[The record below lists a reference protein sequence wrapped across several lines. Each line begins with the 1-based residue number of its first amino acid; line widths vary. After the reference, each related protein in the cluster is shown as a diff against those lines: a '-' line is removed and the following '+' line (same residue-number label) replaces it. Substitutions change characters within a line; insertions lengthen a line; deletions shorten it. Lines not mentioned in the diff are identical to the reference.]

1 MGKKEERQ
9 GEKVLWAMSQD
20 MRSEIL
26 ATGEGGRAWV
36 SGHPLLA
43 CRNSG
48 SFLCTPGFCIHNFVF
63 IDPSV
68 RATESTSESVL
79 WGRWK
84 VEERDCTWV
93 TAWDLAAGDQGDVY
107 LCITDWQVLDSP
119 APTTLSGNAMVFSSI
134 GTCFDRCWVATKSLS
149 SQSPCLAVVF
159 SQSPCLGALLIHDEW
174 ELPHIPNVCSVETQS
189 LSLAPW
195 WSEDAFLKWN
205 VVISTSGTGVRFGYS
220 E

>member
-1 MGKKEERQ
+1 MCQAEYFKTFFHDLSGMMGKKEERQ

-68 RATESTSESVL
+68 RATESTSELVL

-84 VEERDCTWV
+84 VEGRDCTWV
-93 TAWDLAAGDQGDVY
+93 TD
-107 LCITDWQVLDSP
+107 
-119 APTTLSGNAMVFSSI
+119 
-134 GTCFDRCWVATKSLS
+134 
-149 SQSPCLAVVF
+149 
-159 SQSPCLGALLIHDEW
+159 
-174 ELPHIPNVCSVETQS
+174 
-189 LSLAPW
+189 
-195 WSEDAFLKWN
+195 
-205 VVISTSGTGVRFGYS
+205 
-220 E
+220 

>member
-1 MGKKEERQ
+1 
-9 GEKVLWAMSQD
+9 MSQV
-20 MRSEIL
+20 MHSEIL
-26 ATGEGGRAWV
+26 AMGERGGTWV

-43 CRNSG
+43 CLNSG
-48 SFLCTPGFCIHNFVF
+48 GFVCIPGFCIPDFVF

-68 RATESTSESVL
+68 RATECTSELVL

-84 VEERDCTWV
+84 VEGRGCTWV

-107 LCITDWQVLDSP
+107 LCVTDWQILDSP
-119 APTTLSGNAMVFSSI
+119 APPTLSGNAMVFSSI
-134 GTCFDRCWVATKSLS
+134 GACFDRYSVATKSLS
-149 SQSPCLAVVF
+149 SQSPCLAALF
-159 SQSPCLGALLIHDEW
+159 SQSPCPGALLIHDEW

-189 LSLAPW
+189 MSLAPR

-205 VVISTSGTGVRFGYS
+205 TVCSTSGTGVRFGYS